1 MEVVKEEKERYKVS
15 VGSDYI
21 TICDYE
27 ENRIKALDN
36 CGMQSLLNLQ
46 DNQIKAKEKEA
57 NTYAKEIVFL
67 DNKIKLLERE
77 NRQLKQQ
84 LNNVDFYKNYCEL
97 KSYSDDLIKGLT
109 EQCQQLKQQLAEK
122 DKQIDYY
129 QSLLK
134 RSCDECN
141 IKLKTIK
148 TNFALEQLEKVK
160 EKALHFYVNDAPE
173 LTSFY
178 GDVKEIDNQIKQ
190 LKEKNN

>member
-1 MEVVKEEKERYKVS
+1 MEVVMEEKERYKVYVS
-15 VGSDYI
+15 SDYI

-27 ENRIKALDN
+27 KNRIKALDN
-36 CGMQSLLNLQ
+36 CEMQSFLNFQ
-46 DNQIKAKEKEA
+46 DNQIKAKEKEV

-77 NRQLKQQ
+77 N
-84 LNNVDFYKNYCEL
+84 
-97 KSYSDDLIKGLT
+97 
-109 EQCQQLKQQLAEK
+109 QQLKQQLAEK

-178 GDVKEIDNQIKQ
+178 VDVKEIDNQIKS
-190 LKEKNN
+190 LKGEE

>member
-1 MEVVKEEKERYKVS
+1 MEEKERFEFGQRTLFDSGEEVTTFD
-15 VGSDYI
+15 GFNLDDFMQI
-21 TICDYE
+21 ICSLLNKQS
-27 ENRIKALDN
+27 NRIKDLEL
-36 CGMQSLLNLQ
+36 LLNADKKIETNSL
-46 DNQIKAKEKEA
+46 NGFEK
-57 NTYAKEIVFL
+57 L
-67 DNKIKLLERE
+67 RQE
-77 NRQLKQQ
+77 N
-84 LNNVDFYKNYCEL
+84 
-97 KSYSDDLIKGLT
+97 
-109 EQCQQLKQQLAEK
+109 QQLKQQLAEK

-178 GDVKEIDNQIKQ
+178 VDVKEIDNQIKS
-190 LKEKNN
+190 LKGEE

>member
-1 MEVVKEEKERYKVS
+1 MKIDEFEFQDRNGNEIEPTKNQLVV
-15 VGSDYI
+15 YI
-21 TICDYE
+21 
-27 ENRIKALDN
+27 K
-36 CGMQSLLNLQ
+36 SLHK
-46 DNQIKAKEKEA
+46 QIA
-57 NTYAKEIVFL
+57 
-67 DNKIKLLERE
+67 
-77 NRQLKQQ
+77 
-84 LNNVDFYKNYCEL
+84 EL
-97 KSYSDDLIKGLT
+97 KR
-109 EQCQQLKQQLAEK
+109 QLAEK

-178 GDVKEIDNQIKQ
+178 VDVKEIDNQIKS
-190 LKEKNN
+190 LRGEE

>member
-1 MEVVKEEKERYKVS
+1 MEEKMS
-15 VGSDYI
+15 
-21 TICDYE
+21 E
-27 ENRIKALDN
+27 EQKYNELREQKD
-36 CGMQSLLNLQ
+36 
-46 DNQIKAKEKEA
+46 
-57 NTYAKEIVFL
+57 KEIQ
-67 DNKIKLLERE
+67 E
-77 NRQLKQQ
+77 
-84 LNNVDFYKNYCEL
+84 
-97 KSYSDDLIKGLT
+97 
-109 EQCQQLKQQLAEK
+109 LKQQLAEK

-178 GDVKEIDNQIKQ
+178 VDVKEIDNQIKS
-190 LKEKNN
+190 LRGEE

>member
-1 MEVVKEEKERYKVS
+1 MEEKERFELF
-15 VGSDYI
+15 GEH
-21 TICDYE
+21 C
-27 ENRIKALDN
+27 IKDNNPDARPQLLDAYVA
-36 CGMQSLLNLQ
+36 CVILNEQ
-46 DNQIKAKEKEA
+46 DKKIKAKEKEA

-77 NRQLKQQ
+77 NR
-84 LNNVDFYKNYCEL
+84 
-97 KSYSDDLIKGLT
+97 
-109 EQCQQLKQQLAEK
+109 QLKQQLAEK

-178 GDVKEIDNQIKQ
+178 VDVKEIDNQIKE
-190 LKEKNN
+190 LKGRN

>member
-1 MEVVKEEKERYKVS
+1 MEEKERYKVC

-77 NRQLKQQ
+77 NKQLKKQVEELKGKRLEFYNDDVRQTQVINGVHFDIEQLLVFSEYVEHEKYISADKDKQINQLKQQ
-84 LNNVDFYKNYCEL
+84 LHDLPKKIVGEVEKNF
-97 KSYSDDLIKGLT
+97 T
-109 EQCQQLKQQLAEK
+109 EYLPLK
-122 DKQIDYY
+122 DKTGAGFYSRLNAI
-129 QSLLK
+129 LK
-134 RSCDECN
+134 KYGGE
-141 IKLKTIK
+141 
-148 TNFALEQLEKVK
+148 
-160 EKALHFYVNDAPE
+160 DA
-173 LTSFY
+173 
-178 GDVKEIDNQIKQ
+178 
-190 LKEKNN
+190 